1 LLYRRDYLALTS
13 VPREAGGGLPRRPK
27 HREQCAEKHTENP
40 LLLWARQSLSEVQ
53 RETTLQTSPGS
64 TSLTPLRSHSNTVS
78 RAAAGA
84 TDRKAIEVH
93 RALRNL
99 HLLLRSERLY
109 ENDHPSRLDSLN
121 GAYDSMR
128 NATEILDGLEIRV
141 ERGGLVAPRI
151 GDAHLTDARGEMQ
164 ALAVDLQRAGIH
176 ALAFSKKFH
185 VGELDTLARLVK
197 ASLLRSEVPESGGD
211 NAWWP
216 ARLLENR
223 VEGISINTQTERRV
237 DTVLASLIAALV
249 AYGGHSPRE
258 STDAPIQAPDFDD
271 LVASLRLLAQLTPP
285 LESARGLSPE
295 EAARAIHGA
304 MEVASRDSVSLLLS
318 SVSQYGPLEGELPQG
333 YLLRLSE
340 SIIFEFLSAEFS
352 SGALTASS
360 VRPSLHRLS
369 EVVVEA
375 GGYSGPH
382 ASQHLSSLAVTW
394 ATDTHREQ
402 LVDRFWMELPPRE
415 KSAVLRGPDVWC
427 VPVAALRH
435 TLGQLADAGADA
447 PRREARNIVLNY
459 ARRIDHADPS
469 ARRSVAAGLNELS
482 SIIESLWPN
491 QLPEDLSRGAMK
503 ALDVEKA
510 PETTALLA
518 AFVESLGRIAVNRAD
533 YSGFEAILTG
543 LERVPRDNQHDH
555 MVALANRLVAQ
566 DRWLLLVDAALAHR
580 ALDPVLPR
588 LLQRDPARLLDRLT
602 LLLTE
607 PRGAE
612 MVPAMARLL
621 RVIGVPVL
629 NLLETRLYEA
639 RRQRVTAAI
648 KLLAAADPERLLR
661 GVARALASWEWNL
674 QDLAVGELSRSN
686 NSASASTTARVF
698 SALLPNA
705 HPMVVPMM
713 IDQIGLAQ
721 ETTAVPQ
728 LMEIAAGEHGVLR
741 DQFVRIK
748 AIEAL
753 GRMGASEAAELLHS
767 LTENREGLTYVE
779 PAGLRAAAEE
789 ALAII
794 ENRPLFKR
802 AAAFGTSGQ
811 SISGYV
817 IPRRYVRVPLESPL
831 RAQIEGAPAGL
842 ASVKTISMGG
852 ACLESPRKLSVGDSI
867 KLEVRTGLRKMNF
880 TAVVRNIGP
889 DGSGVE
895 FVHMRDEDREK
906 LRKLVQ
912 RRLQL

>member
-1 LLYRRDYLALTS
+1 LGVRATLPVHEAK
-13 VPREAGGGLPRRPK
+13 REASPQASPDVTPR
-27 HREQCAEKHTENP
+27 TS
-40 LLLWARQSLSEVQ
+40 LRQLASAVSRVPASVMDQKAVEVQ
-53 RETTLQTSPGS
+53 
-64 TSLTPLRSHSNTVS
+64 
-78 RAAAGA
+78 
-84 TDRKAIEVH
+84 

-99 HLLLRSERLY
+99 HLLIRSGRLY
-109 ENDHPSRLDSLN
+109 EKDHPHRLDSLDA
-121 GAYDSMR
+121 AYDSIR
-128 NATEILDGLEIRV
+128 NAAEILGGLEIRV

-151 GDAHLTDARGEMQ
+151 GDAHLPDARGEMQ
-164 ALAVDLQRAGIH
+164 ALALDLHRAGIH
-176 ALAFSKKFH
+176 ALVFSKKFH

-197 ASLLRSEVPESGGD
+197 ASLLRSEDPANSAG

-237 DTVLASLIAALV
+237 DTVLASLIGALV
-249 AYGGHSPRE
+249 AYGGHSRRE
-258 STDAPIQAPDFDD
+258 TADSPIQAPDFDD
-271 LVASLRLLAQLTPP
+271 LVASLRLLARLTPP
-285 LESARGLSPE
+285 LETARGLSPE

-304 MEVASRDSVSLLLS
+304 MEEASRDSVAMLLS
-318 SVSQYGPLEGELPQG
+318 SVSQYEPREGERPQP

-340 SIIFEFLSAEFS
+340 HIIFEFLNAEFS
-352 SGALTASS
+352 SGALTATS
-360 VRPSLHRLS
+360 VKPTFYRLGD
-369 EVVVEA
+369 VIVAA

-382 ASQHLSSLAVTW
+382 SSQHLSSLAVTW

-402 LVDRFWMELPPRE
+402 LIDRFWLELPPRE

-459 ARRIDHADPS
+459 ARRIEHADAP

-482 SIIESLWPN
+482 TIIESLWPN

-503 ALDVEKA
+503 ALDSEKS
-510 PETTALLA
+510 PETAALLA
-518 AFVESLGRIAVNRAD
+518 AFVESLGRIAVSRAD
-533 YSGFEAILTG
+533 YSGFETILTG
-543 LERVPRDNQHDH
+543 LERAPQDKEHDH
-555 MVALANRLVAQ
+555 MAALANRLVAQ
-566 DRWLLLVDAALAHR
+566 DRWLLLVDAALANR
-580 ALDPVLPR
+580 PLDPVLPR
-588 LLQRDPARLLDRLT
+588 LLQRDPERLLDRLT

-607 PRGAE
+607 PRGGE

-621 RVIGVPVL
+621 RTIGVPVL

-661 GVARALASWEWNL
+661 GLARAMASWEWNL
-674 QDLAVGELSRSN
+674 QDLAVSELSRPN
-686 NSASASTTARVF
+686 NSTSALSTAFVF
-698 SALLPNA
+698 SAILADA

-713 IDQIGLAQ
+713 IDQLGLAQ
-721 ETTAVPQ
+721 EATAVPQ
-728 LMEIAAGEHGVLR
+728 LMEVAAGEHESLR
-741 DQFVRIK
+741 DQYVRIK

-753 GRMGASEAAELLHS
+753 GRLRATEAAELLRTLVES
-767 LTENREGLTYVE
+767 REGLTYAE
-779 PAGLRAAAEE
+779 PAGLRAAAED
-789 ALAII
+789 ALALI
-794 ENRPLFKR
+794 ENRPSFKQA
-802 AAAFGTSGQ
+802 AAAFGAPGQ
-811 SISGYV
+811 SSSGYV
-817 IPRRYVRVPLESPL
+817 IPRRYTRVPLDSPL

-842 ASVKTISMGG
+842 ARVKTISLGG
-852 ACLESPRKLSVGDSI
+852 AYLESPRKLSVGDSI
-867 KLEVRTGLRKMNF
+867 KLEVRAGLRKINF

-912 RRLQL
+912 RHLHL

>member
-1 LLYRRDYLALTS
+1 MGWGPPARAQPCSGTKERLPCRSNRREHIVKQRAETLL
-13 VPREAGGGLPRRPK
+13 GLRATLPK
-27 HREQCAEKHTENP
+27 HEPKRDAPTQTGPDATPRTFLRQLANAV
-40 LLLWARQSLSEVQ
+40 ARVPAS
-53 RETTLQTSPGS
+53 
-64 TSLTPLRSHSNTVS
+64 
-78 RAAAGA
+78 A
-84 TDRKAIEVH
+84 TDQKAIEVH

-109 ENDHPSRLDSLN
+109 VKDHPLRLDSLDS
-121 GAYDSMR
+121 AYDSIR
-128 NATEILDGLEIRV
+128 NATEILGGLEIRV

-151 GDAHLTDARGEMQ
+151 GDAHLPDARGEMQ
-164 ALAVDLQRAGIH
+164 ALAIDLQRAGIH
-176 ALAFSKKFH
+176 VLAFSKKFH
-185 VGELDTLARLVK
+185 VGELDTLAALVK
-197 ASLLRSEVPESGGD
+197 ASLLKSEDPANSAG

-258 STDAPIQAPDFDD
+258 TTDAPIQAPNFDD
-271 LVASLRLLAQLTPP
+271 LVASLRLLARLTPP

-304 MEVASRDSVSLLLS
+304 MEEASRDSVCMLLS
-318 SVSQYGPLEGELPQG
+318 SVSQYGPREGERPQP

-340 SIIFEFLSAEFS
+340 HLIFEFLGAEFS
-352 SGALTASS
+352 SGPLTASS
-360 VRPSLHRLS
+360 VRPTINRLS
-369 EVVVEA
+369 DVMVEA

-382 ASQHLSSLAVTW
+382 SSQHLSSLAVTW

-402 LVDRFWMELPPRE
+402 LIDRFWLELPPRE

-447 PRREARNIVLNY
+447 PRREARNIILNY
-459 ARRIDHADPS
+459 ARRIEHADPS
-469 ARRSVAAGLNELS
+469 ARRSVAAGLNEMS

-503 ALDVEKA
+503 ALDEEKA
-510 PETTALLA
+510 PETAALLA
-518 AFVESLGRIAVNRAD
+518 AFVESLGRIAVSRAD
-533 YSGFEAILTG
+533 YSGFENILTS
-543 LERVPRDNQHDH
+543 LERAPQDKEHGH
-555 MVALANRLVAQ
+555 MATLANRLVVQ
-566 DRWLLLVDAALAHR
+566 DRWLLLVDAALANR
-580 ALDPVLPR
+580 PLDPCLPR
-588 LLQRDPARLLDRLT
+588 LLQRDPERLLDRLT

-621 RVIGVPVL
+621 RTIGVPVL

-648 KLLAAADPERLLR
+648 KLLAASDPERLLR
-661 GVARALASWEWNL
+661 GLARAMASWEWNL
-674 QDLAVGELSRSN
+674 QDLAVSELSRPSN
-686 NSASASTTARVF
+686 AASALTTAFVF
-698 SALLPNA
+698 SAILADA

-713 IDQIGLAQ
+713 IDQLGLAQ

-728 LMEIAAGEHGVLR
+728 LMEIAAGEHESLR

-753 GRMGASEAAELLHS
+753 GRMRAPEAAELLRRLS
-767 LTENREGLTYVE
+767 ENRDGLTYAE
-779 PAGLRAAAEE
+779 PAGLRAAAED
-789 ALAII
+789 ALALI
-794 ENRPLFKR
+794 ENRPSFKQA
-802 AAAFGTSGQ
+802 AAAFGAPAQ
-811 SISGYV
+811 SSSGYV
-817 IPRRYVRVPLESPL
+817 IPRRYTRVPLDSPL

-842 ASVKTISMGG
+842 TRVRTISLGG
-852 ACLESPRKLSVGDSI
+852 AYLESPRKLSVGDSI
-867 KLEVRTGLRKMNF
+867 KLEVRAGLRRINF

-889 DGSGVE
+889 DGGGVE

-912 RRLQL
+912 RHLQL

>member
-1 LLYRRDYLALTS
+1 VETLLVRKATLPVEKAKREPASQSNPDLTPRTYLRHLATAVS
-13 VPREAGGGLPRRPK
+13 RVPASATD
-27 HREQCAEKHTENP
+27 HRAI
-40 LLLWARQSLSEVQ
+40 EVQ
-53 RETTLQTSPGS
+53 RS
-64 TSLTPLRSHSNTVS
+64 
-78 RAAAGA
+78 
-84 TDRKAIEVH
+84 
-93 RALRNL
+93 LRNL

-109 ENDHPSRLDSLN
+109 EKDHPLRLDSLDS
-121 GAYDSMR
+121 AYDSIR
-128 NATEILDGLEIRV
+128 STTEILGGLEIHV

-151 GDAHLTDARGEMQ
+151 GDAHLPDGRGEMQ
-164 ALAVDLQRAGIH
+164 ALATDLQRAGIH
-176 ALAFSKKFH
+176 TLAFLKKFH

-197 ASLLRSEVPESGGD
+197 TSLLKSEDPANSAG

-258 STDAPIQAPDFDD
+258 TADAPIQAPDFDD
-271 LVASLRLLAQLTPP
+271 LVASLRLLARLTPP

-304 MEVASRDSVSLLLS
+304 MEEASRDSVTMLLS
-318 SVSQYGPLEGELPQG
+318 SVSQYGPREGERPQP

-340 SIIFEFLSAEFS
+340 HLIFEFLHAEFS
-352 SGALTASS
+352 SGSLTASS
-360 VRPSLHRLS
+360 VRPTFYRLS
-369 EVVVEA
+369 DVMVDA
-375 GGYSGPH
+375 GAYSGPH
-382 ASQHLSSLAVTW
+382 SSQHLSSLAVTW

-402 LVDRFWMELPPRE
+402 LIDRFWLELSPRE
-415 KSAVLRGPDVWC
+415 KSSVLRGPDVWC

-459 ARRIDHADPS
+459 ARRIEHTDPS

-482 SIIESLWPN
+482 SLFESLWPN

-503 ALDVEKA
+503 ALDTEKA
-510 PETTALLA
+510 PETAALLA
-518 AFVESLGRIAVNRAD
+518 AFVESLGRIALTRAD
-533 YSGFEAILTG
+533 YSGFECILTG
-543 LERVPRDNQHDH
+543 LERVPQDKEHGH
-555 MVALANRLVAQ
+555 MAALASRLVAQ
-566 DRWLLLVDAALAHR
+566 DRWLLMADAALANR

-588 LLQRDPARLLDRLT
+588 LLQRDPERLLDRLT

-607 PRGAE
+607 PRGTE

-621 RVIGVPVL
+621 RTIGVPVL

-661 GVARALASWEWNL
+661 GLARAMASWEWNL
-674 QDLAVGELSRSN
+674 QDLAVSELSRPN
-686 NSASASTTARVF
+686 NSASALSTAFVF
-698 SALLPNA
+698 SAILADA

-713 IDQIGLAQ
+713 IDQLGLAQ

-728 LMEIAAGEHGVLR
+728 LMEIAAGEHESLR

-753 GRMGASEAAELLHS
+753 GRMRASEAAELLRKLS
-767 LTENREGLTYVE
+767 ENREGLTYAE
-779 PAGLRAAAEE
+779 PAGLRAAAED
-789 ALAII
+789 ALALI
-794 ENRPLFKR
+794 ENRPSFKQA
-802 AAAFGTSGQ
+802 AAAFGAPAQ
-811 SISGYV
+811 SSSSYV
-817 IPRRYVRVPLESPL
+817 IPRRYTRVPLDSPL

-842 ASVKTISMGG
+842 ARVKTISLGG
-852 ACLESPRKLSVGDSI
+852 AYLESPRRLAIGDSI
-867 KLEVRTGLRKMNF
+867 KLEVRAGLRKINF

-889 DGSGVE
+889 DGSGIE

-912 RRLQL
+912 RHLQL